1 MVCIECLEDFHVL
14 SDFNMS
20 LQIGITQSCRSG
32 QEFVKA
38 LEILKEKAHLP
49 PGTMSIAYIQCL
61 VDTWMAVLCGLLVFW
76 KFCDTFLSEC
86 WSRIQQSFG
95 VIKRPQNILKS
106 CKTNVQWNWIWCFM
120 HWMIPH
126 PAGWNLE
133 DLLGT
138 EKMFRRW
145 WILNKSVRKSEKLDC
160 TWGKALNRSGF
171 ILFHPTFILLVHISS
186 SLLKIDLLARGGK
199 RQSAATECNSSKL
212 WWHKLISHL
221 TRHRWPQTGR

>member
-1 MVCIECLEDFHVL
+1 MFGGLSRAFRFEHVFANWPH
-14 SDFNMS
+14 SK
-20 LQIGITQSCRSG
+20 LQIWPGICEGFGNLERKGTPTSRHDEYRLHSM
-32 QEFVKA
+32 FVGYVDGGTLWPA
-38 LEILKEKAHLP
+38 GFLK
-49 PGTMSIAYIQCL
+49 
-61 VDTWMAVLCGLLVFW
+61 V
-76 KFCDTFLSEC
+76 CDTFLSEC

-95 VIKRPQNILKS
+95 VIKRPQNISKS
-106 CKTNVQWNWIWCFM
+106 CKTNVQWNWIWCFL

-145 WILNKSVRKSEKLDC
+145 WVLNKSVRKSEKLDC
-160 TWGKALNRSGF
+160 TWGKTLNRSCF

-221 TRHRWPQTGR
+221 TSVTSDWSIGKI